1 MTVEATVN
9 IESLSASFPLTLPI
23 PSPFTHPSLLS
34 VKDLHREEDLLRNH
48 PPQNALLKLE
58 PQADIPPETRAL
70 LGPLASPTARQSL
83 QRLTYLYEAAL
94 QTLLAR
100 TSSGILPSDAHLTKK
115 KAGGKKRLPDMK
127 DAVEEEQED
136 LEQWEGGLDGVVGWE
151 EWRALVA
158 TFERALMWL
167 PKLPR
172 LWLMY
177 LSIFSHQ
184 NCPPVLSHSHARR
197 TFDRAL
203 RTTRGGL
210 TTVAVYRRYL
220 AIDPNPSPRPLE
232 AAKLLLRLSRK
243 AARGEYISSE
253 GKSPYQLLGDL
264 LDVVEAHAEQVGL
277 GIEEVGSA
285 EADEESAGEDAQ
297 QQQNGSG
304 LIRFA
309 GPPTAVSADGK
320 PAPIYDEDEDPNS
333 PRRLDVEKII
343 RKDGLA
349 VYKDQAGRLWTGL
362 AMYWIK
368 RAEFER
374 AKETFET
381 GIATVLTIRDFTQI
395 FDAYA
400 EFSESVISGIMEE
413 LANPDEEDED
423 LDVKETEEELDAKM
437 KEFEELMDRRR
448 SYDVQEWEKRVA
460 ETYTRALSTIAPR
473 RATPNLHRLYID
485 FAKFYEEG
493 GTTGE
498 AEADLASARK
508 VLEKATKVNFKN
520 VEDLAEIWCEW
531 AEMEVRHEN
540 YDDAI
545 RVMQRAAAVPK
556 NTKALPVQ
564 ARLFKSLKLWS
575 FYVDL
580 EESLGTVESTKTVY
594 DKILEL
600 YFEESFKV
608 YERGVE
614 LFTFPVSFEI
624 WNIYLLNCQ
633 AIREARDLFE
643 QALEKCP
650 PKSCKPIFLM
660 YSQLEE
666 EYGLAK
672 RAMSIYDRATQM
684 FTIYIAKAAENYGLT
699 ATRPIYERALE
710 VLPDRQTA
718 KMSLRFAALERKL
731 GEIDRAR
738 AIYAH
743 ASQFCD
749 PRTNPEFWA
758 EWHSFEIDT
767 GSEDTF
773 REMLRIKRSVQA
785 QFNTESSYL
794 AAQALAASQGA
805 ARDAEEEAV
814 LDPMAAAEK
823 QTSGKAALKFVSAK
837 QQAPHQG
844 NDEQAPSPQAVGNAD
859 EIQISDEEDI

>member
-1 MTVEATVN
+1 M
-9 IESLSASFPLTLPI
+9 
-23 PSPFTHPSLLS
+23 
-34 VKDLHREEDLLRNH
+34 
-48 PPQNALLKLE
+48 
-58 PQADIPPETRAL
+58 
-70 LGPLASPTARQSL
+70 
-83 QRLTYLYEAAL
+83 
-94 QTLLAR
+94 
-100 TSSGILPSDAHLTKK
+100 
-115 KAGGKKRLPDMK
+115 
-127 DAVEEEQED
+127 
-136 LEQWEGGLDGVVGWE
+136 
-151 EWRALVA
+151 
-158 TFERALMWL
+158 
-167 PKLPR
+167 
-172 LWLMY
+172 
-177 LSIFSHQ
+177 
-184 NCPPVLSHSHARR
+184 
-197 TFDRAL
+197 
-203 RTTRGGL
+203 
-210 TTVAVYRRYL
+210 
-220 AIDPNPSPRPLE
+220 
-232 AAKLLLRLSRK
+232 
-243 AARGEYISSE
+243 
-253 GKSPYQLLGDL
+253 
-264 LDVVEAHAEQVGL
+264 
-277 GIEEVGSA
+277 
-285 EADEESAGEDAQ
+285 
-297 QQQNGSG
+297 
-304 LIRFA
+304 
-309 GPPTAVSADGK
+309 
-320 PAPIYDEDEDPNS
+320 
-333 PRRLDVEKII
+333 
-343 RKDGLA
+343 
-349 VYKDQAGRLWTGL
+349 
-362 AMYWIK
+362 
-368 RAEFER
+368 
-374 AKETFET
+374 
-381 GIATVLTIRDFTQI
+381 
-395 FDAYA
+395 
-400 EFSESVISGIMEE
+400 
-413 LANPDEEDED
+413 
-423 LDVKETEEELDAKM
+423 
-437 KEFEELMDRRR
+437 
-448 SYDVQEWEKRVA
+448 
-460 ETYTRALSTIAPR
+460 
-473 RATPNLHRLYID
+473 
-485 FAKFYEEG
+485 
-493 GTTGE
+493 
-498 AEADLASARK
+498 
-508 VLEKATKVNFKN
+508 
-520 VEDLAEIWCEW
+520 
-531 AEMEVRHEN
+531 
-540 YDDAI
+540 
-545 RVMQRAAAVPK
+545 
-556 NTKALPVQ
+556 Q

-600 YFEESFKV
+600 RIANAQVIVNYAAFLEENKYFEESFKV

-624 WNIYLLNCQ
+624 WNIYLSKFVKRYVSRFHPRLLKRILILKQ
-633 AIREARDLFE
+633 GGSKLERARDLFE

-672 RAMSIYDRATQM
+672 RAMSIYDRATQVVENEEKFEVGYFFAIFNNIERYLMWSYSKM

-805 ARDAEEEAV
+805 ERDAEEEAV